1 MADLRTL
8 LGDTIGGSSVPTKFF
23 YVYNN
28 NRGINNG
35 GCCCNWTVPAGIVN
49 VTFELWGAGAA
60 GAGGCC
66 CQFSSQNAGGGSYS
80 IRSHSVVAGCTFTIC
95 AAGNGACCE
104 RDCLGIDGSTSF
116 VTGSSIPTTCA
127 RGGCTGR
134 TNCHAHYAYN
144 CCFGCS
150 QISGGTQGDLRLGHS
165 RNAPL
170 NTHYCHN
177 QMWDYVSGPP
187 KGGMTRKGRDYCG
200 NPMTCSGC
208 GWGCAQPYP
217 GDGGY
222 NGTACGGPCCWGHW
236 GSGGMVKVSYS

>member
-8 LGDTIGGSSVPTKFF
+8 LGDTTSGTSAPTKFF

-35 GCCCNWTVPAGIVN
+35 GCCCLWTVPADIVN

-66 CQFSSQNAGGGSYS
+66 CQFSTQNAGGGSYA
-80 IRSHSVVAGCTFTIC
+80 IRSVNTIAGCQYTIC

-116 VTGSSIPTTCA
+116 VQGSGIATTCA

-134 TNCHAHYAYN
+134 TNCHGHYAYN

-150 QISGGTQGDLRLGHS
+150 NISGGTQGDLRLGHS
-165 RNAPL
+165 RNNPMA
-170 NTHYCHN
+170 TQYCHN

-187 KGGMTRKGRDYCG
+187 KGANTRKGRDYCG

>member
-1 MADLRTL
+1 M
-8 LGDTIGGSSVPTKFF
+8 
-23 YVYNN
+23 
-28 NRGINNG
+28 
-35 GCCCNWTVPAGIVN
+35 
-49 VTFELWGAGAA
+49 
-60 GAGGCC
+60 
-66 CQFSSQNAGGGSYS
+66 
-80 IRSHSVVAGCTFTIC
+80 AGCQYTIC

-104 RDCLGIDGSTSF
+104 RDCLGIDGSTSH
-116 VTGSSIPTTCA
+116 VSGSGIATTCA

-165 RNAPL
+165 RGQPL
-170 NTHYCHN
+170 QTHYCHN
-177 QMWDYVSGPP
+177 QMWDYVPSSPMSGN
-187 KGGMTRKGRDYCG
+187 TRKGRDYCG

-217 GDGGY
+217 GDAGF

>member
-8 LGDTIGGSSVPTKFF
+8 LGDTTSGTSAPTKFF

-35 GCCCNWTVPAGIVN
+35 GCCCLWTVPADIVN

-66 CQFSSQNAGGGSYS
+66 CQFSSQNAGGGSYA
-80 IRSHSVVAGCTFTIC
+80 IRSVNTIAGCQYTIC

-116 VTGSSIPTTCA
+116 VQGSGIATTCA

-134 TNCHAHYAYN
+134 TNCHGHYAYN

-150 QISGGTQGDLRLGHS
+150 NISGGTQGDLRLGHS
-165 RNAPL
+165 RNNPMA
-170 NTHYCHN
+170 TQYCHN

-187 KGGMTRKGRDYCG
+187 KGANTRKGRDYCG

>member
-8 LGDTIGGSSVPTKFF
+8 LGDTTSGTSAPTKFF

-35 GCCCNWTVPAGIVN
+35 GCCCLWTVPADIVN

-66 CQFSSQNAGGGSYS
+66 CQFSTQNAGGGSYA
-80 IRSHSVVAGCTFTIC
+80 IRSVNTIAGCQYTIC

-116 VTGSSIPTTCA
+116 VQGSGIATTCA

-134 TNCHAHYAYN
+134 TNCHGHYAYN

-165 RNAPL
+165 RNNPMA
-170 NTHYCHN
+170 TQYCHN

-187 KGGMTRKGRDYCG
+187 KGANTRKGRDYCG

-217 GDGGY
+217 GDAGY

>member
-1 MADLRTL
+1 M
-8 LGDTIGGSSVPTKFF
+8 
-23 YVYNN
+23 
-28 NRGINNG
+28 
-35 GCCCNWTVPAGIVN
+35 W
-49 VTFELWGAGAA
+49 
-60 GAGGCC
+60 
-66 CQFSSQNAGGGSYS
+66 SSQNAGGGSYA
-80 IRSHSVVAGCTFTIC
+80 IRSVNTQAGCQYTIC
-95 AAGNGACCE
+95 AAGNGNCCE
-104 RDCLGIDGSTSF
+104 RDCLGYDGSTSY
-116 VTGSSIPTTCA
+116 VTGSSIATTCA

-150 QISGGTQGDLRLGHS
+150 CIAGGTQGDFRLGHS

-170 NTHYCHN
+170 HTHYCHN

-187 KGGMTRKGRDYCG
+187 KGGMTRHGKDYCG
-200 NPMTCSGC
+200 KPMTCSGC

-222 NGTACGGPCCWGHW
+222 NGTGCGGGCCWGHW

>member
-8 LGDTIGGSSVPTKFF
+8 LGDTTSGTSAPTKFF

-35 GCCCNWTVPAGIVN
+35 GCCCLWTVPADIVN

-66 CQFSSQNAGGGSYS
+66 CQFSTQNAGGGSYA
-80 IRSHSVVAGCTFTIC
+80 IRSVNTIAGCQYTIC

-116 VTGSSIPTTCA
+116 VQGSGIATTCA

-134 TNCHAHYAYN
+134 TNCHGHYAYN

-150 QISGGTQGDLRLGHS
+150 NISGGTQGDLRLGHT
-165 RNAPL
+165 RNNPMA
-170 NTHYCHN
+170 TQYCHN

-187 KGGMTRKGRDYCG
+187 KGANTRKGRDYCG